1 MNRLTDPH
9 PQDEHCKAADLDHC
23 LSHGVDEPE
32 AGAYRI
38 CLECG
43 HVFPGAAAL
52 LADHAALVERL
63 NTTPTPP
70 PLAPPSGL
78 FGGPMATETDPERVR
93 FCAHCGHDF

>member
-1 MNRLTDPH
+1 MNRLVDPH
-9 PQDEHCKAADLDHC
+9 PQDEHCNTGDLDHC
-23 LSHGVDEPE
+23 MSHGVDESE

-43 HVFPGAAAL
+43 HAFPSAAAL

-78 FGGPMATETDPERVR
+78 FGGPLVAETDPERIR
-93 FCAHCGHDF
+93 FCPHCAHDF